1 MFETNYTN
9 KNGNMFRYDGIICG
23 YSVSSFTLLDD
34 FNNGLQWYA
43 RHADSYK
50 HLLVRIVTGIHGEP
64 VYQILS
70 LSNDSFDF
78 YKNREE
84 RRKEAMGA

>member
-9 KNGNMFRYDGIICG
+9 RSGNTFRYDGVVCN
-23 YSVSSFTLLDD
+23 YSVSSFTILDD

-50 HLLVRIVTGIHGEP
+50 HLIVRITTGIHGEP

-70 LSNDSFDF
+70 LAVESFDF
-78 YKNREE
+78 YKSRQE
-84 RRKEAMGA
+84 RREAMGA